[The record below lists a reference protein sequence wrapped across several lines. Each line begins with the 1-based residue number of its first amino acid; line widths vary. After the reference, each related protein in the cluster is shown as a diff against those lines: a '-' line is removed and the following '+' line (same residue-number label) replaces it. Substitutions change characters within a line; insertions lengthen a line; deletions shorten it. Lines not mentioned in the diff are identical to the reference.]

1 MRKPSSHLLKYLDEL
16 LDINSNTIRIAEVG
30 VGHGVTT
37 LELIK
42 KMRPNDELDLF
53 DRSDYVSLIK
63 NKKIF
68 FNKRLPKDRAFNIP
82 KDILINF
89 NSNTYKLNDSYAWS
103 LLKILEENLY
113 TSNKKM
119 WDLVYLDGSH
129 RYDVDLAATACIKEL
144 LNVGGYFV
152 LDDVNWSI
160 GKSSTLNNPDS
171 YKKYTSDQIN
181 SEHIK
186 LIVNTILRTDK
197 RFKEI
202 PQSNSDRAVFMKIN
216 F

>member
-1 MRKPSSHLLKYLDEL
+1 
-16 LDINSNTIRIAEVG
+16 
-30 VGHGVTT
+30 
-37 LELIK
+37 
-42 KMRPNDELDLF
+42 
-53 DRSDYVSLIK
+53 
-63 NKKIF
+63 
-68 FNKRLPKDRAFNIP
+68 
-82 KDILINF
+82 
-89 NSNTYKLNDSYAWS
+89 
-103 LLKILEENLY
+103 
-113 TSNKKM
+113 M
-119 WDLVYLDGSH
+119 WDLVYLDGSN
-129 RYDVDLAATACIKEL
+129 RYDVDLSATCCIKEL

-171 YKKYTSDQIN
+171 YKKYTRDQIN